1 MIDPAL
7 AAHVRETLA
16 SRGVTSPRC
25 PLCGAEGWDAWD
37 MQLSKA
43 ADPDA
48 PVTPGATKFSQLW
61 QPRIELVC
69 QTCACVLS
77 LRASAL
83 GLSPPP
89 AP

>member
-1 MIDPAL
+1 MMGRGIEPVIDPAI

-37 MQLSKA
+37 MQLSGVTA
-43 ADPDA
+43 NAPD
-48 PVTPGATKFSQLW
+48 VGAMHQQKRVDL
-61 QPRIELVC
+61 IC

-83 GLSPPP
+83 GLSS
-89 AP
+89 